1 MNNIILSND
10 TIRSINNTELS
21 EILLQTSLEIEISLD
36 TFIRDI
42 YPKYIILSS
51 YFGFQYV
58 DFIYFYKN
66 FSSNIIQEEFDN
78 LSNFVPINMRMLTV
92 CMIDELKNI
101 LKYPSSTIDIEKYIA
116 NKRKNNGNKM
126 LIG

>member
-10 TIRSINNTELS
+10 TIRSINNIAFS